1 MAAVHPLPLKIVG
14 FRAVTEDGAGLGVV
28 DGVGRFAT
36 HLHRMPGFPGDRGY
50 VLAEAVSAID
60 DELDVVV
67 LAAGITHACAAPTPA
82 PDGEEVRRSEDA
94 SADLLGGLGLYET
107 EGTGNEPFLHP
118 GGRP

>member
-1 MAAVHPLPLKIVG
+1 MATVHTLPLKIVG
-14 FRAVTEDGAGLGVV
+14 FRAVAEDGEALGVV
-28 DGVGRFAT
+28 DGVGRFGV
-36 HLHRMPGFPGDRGY
+36 HLHRMPGFPGERGY

-67 LAAGITHACAAPTPA
+67 LAAGITPAWAALTPA
-82 PDGEEVRRSEDA
+82 PDGEEVRRSDDPW
-94 SADLLGGLGLYET
+94 ADLLGGLGLYEA